1 MAPRLIKT
9 KSPVKDETAARV
21 NVCRTI
27 AWKGGSG
34 HDEGEASSHFQ
45 PTAVCTDG
53 SVEALG
59 EEEPPSKRK
68 ETLAIQGL
76 FF

>member
-9 KSPVKDETAARV
+9 KSPVKDETAARIS
-21 NVCRTI
+21 VCRTI

-34 HDEGEASSHFQ
+34 HDEGDASGHFQ
-45 PTAVCTDG
+45 STAICTDG
-53 SVEALG
+53 SVQASG
-59 EEEPPSKRK
+59 EEETPSKRK
-68 ETLAIQGL
+68 ETLAKQGL